1 MSVKQS
7 WTPGCGGSIDDLEK
21 WPGISV
27 DLSPKKRSWWR
38 RLIDWY
44 RS

>member
-1 MSVKQS
+1 MSVRQS

-21 WPGISV
+21 WPGIHV
-27 DLSPKKRSWWR
+27 NLKRRGWWR